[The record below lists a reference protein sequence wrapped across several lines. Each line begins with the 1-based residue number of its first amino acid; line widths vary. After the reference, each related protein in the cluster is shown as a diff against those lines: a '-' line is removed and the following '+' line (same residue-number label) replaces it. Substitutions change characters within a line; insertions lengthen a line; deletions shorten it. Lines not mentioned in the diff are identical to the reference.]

1 MRQRL
6 ISTRMAT
13 SRRLDATIARVFYG
27 WLVVAGA
34 FVSHLLSYGILTV
47 AFGVFFPF
55 MADALH
61 LGRGL
66 LASAAAMARLVSA
79 ALAPLVGPLVDRRG
93 PRLVMALGVL
103 SLAGGAGV
111 LAAADGA
118 WHVLLGYGLVM
129 AFGSV
134 ALGELTGDTTVA
146 RWFVRRR
153 GRALAVSTMGLSTAG
168 IVLPLPIAL
177 SIARFGWRGAWLAL
191 GGVTLVLG
199 LAATVV
205 MRRQPE
211 DHGLLPDGG
220 AARPVTAAA
229 PVVEVSFGARQA
241 ARTPAFWL
249 LIVSTN
255 LAGLGFFGVNL
266 HLFSFVTDRGLS
278 AAVAASVITYLY
290 TLHTVAKPLWG
301 LIAERV
307 HVRFCIAGCY
317 AGGALGVLVL
327 MVGSASLT
335 TLVVFATVYG
345 LTRGAQSFVTSLAWA
360 DYFGRGS
367 QGAIRGLASPF
378 RYLAA
383 AAGPVVGGVLYDV
396 TGDYRL
402 AFAIFAA
409 AFAAGALVALA
420 ARPPASAR

>member
-1 MRQRL
+1 
-6 ISTRMAT
+6 
-13 SRRLDATIARVFYG
+13 VFYG

-34 FVSHLLSYGILTV
+34 FVSHLLSYGVLTV

-55 MADALH
+55 MADTLH

-66 LASAAAMARLVSA
+66 LASISAAARLVSA
-79 ALAPLVGPLVDRRG
+79 AVSPLVGPLVDRRG

-103 SLAGGAGV
+103 SLAGGTAV
-111 LAAADGA
+111 LAAAQSA
-118 WHVLLGYGLVM
+118 WHVLLGYGVVM

-168 IVLPLPIAL
+168 IVLPLPTAL
-177 SIARFGWRGAWLAL
+177 LIQQLDWRGAWLAL
-191 GGVTLVLG
+191 GAVTLVLG
-199 LAATVV
+199 LAATAV
-205 MRRQPE
+205 MRRRPE

-220 AARPVTAAA
+220 ETRDPRAVAAA
-229 PVVEVSFGARQA
+229 PAEVSLGARQA

-266 HLFSFVTDRGLS
+266 HLFSFITDGGLS
-278 AAVAASVITYLY
+278 AALAASVITYLY

-307 HVRFCIAGCY
+307 HVRYCIAGCY
-317 AGGALGVLVL
+317 AGGALGVLLLV
-327 MVGSASLT
+327 VGSGSVVW
-335 TLVVFATVYG
+335 LVAFATVYG

-360 DYFGRGS
+360 DYFGREA

-378 RYLAA
+378 RHLSA
-383 AAGPVVGGVLYDV
+383 AAGPVVGGVLYDA

-402 AFAIFAA
+402 AFVIFAA
-409 AFAAGALVALA
+409 SFLAGALVALA
-420 ARPPASAR
+420 ARPPALSAAASAAAAPGSSGPA

>member
-1 MRQRL
+1 M
-6 ISTRMAT
+6 
-13 SRRLDATIARVFYG
+13 FYG

-47 AFGVFFPF
+47 AFGIFFPF

-66 LASAAAMARLVSA
+66 LASISAAARLVSA
-79 ALAPLVGPLVDRRG
+79 ALSPVVGPLVDRRG
-93 PRLVMALGVL
+93 PRLIMALGVL
-103 SLAGGAGV
+103 SLAGGVVV
-111 LAAADGA
+111 LAAASTA

-153 GRALAVSTMGLSTAG
+153 GRALAFSTMGLSTAG
-168 IVLPLPIAL
+168 IVLPLPTAL
-177 SIARFGWRGAWLAL
+177 LIERFGWRGAWLVL
-191 GGVTLVLG
+191 GGLTLVLG
-199 LAATVV
+199 LAATAA
-205 MRRQPE
+205 MRRRPE
-211 DHGLLPDGG
+211 DYGLLPDG
-220 AARPVTAAA
+220 ADTRAPAAA
-229 PVVEVSFGARQA
+229 AASREVSLGARQA

-266 HLFSFVTDRGLS
+266 HLFSFVTDRGLT
-278 AAVAASVITYLY
+278 AALAAAVITYLY

-301 LIAERV
+301 LIAERL
-307 HVRFCIAGCY
+307 HVRYCIAGCY
-317 AGGALGVLVL
+317 AGGALGVVLLV
-327 MVGSASLT
+327 VGSGSMVWLLA
-335 TLVVFATVYG
+335 FATVYG

-360 DYFGRGS
+360 DYFGREA

-378 RYLAA
+378 RHLSA
-383 AAGPVVGGVLYDV
+383 AAGPVVGGLLYDA

-402 AFAIFAA
+402 AFMIFAA
-409 AFAAGALVALA
+409 SFAAGAGVALA
-420 ARPPASAR
+420 ARPPALSAGASAAAAPGSSGPA

>member
-1 MRQRL
+1 M
-6 ISTRMAT
+6 
-13 SRRLDATIARVFYG
+13 FHG

-55 MADALH
+55 MADALG

-66 LASAAAMARLVSA
+66 LASISAAARLVSA
-79 ALAPLVGPLVDRRG
+79 ALSPVVGPLVDRRG
-93 PRLVMALGVL
+93 PRAVMAFGVL
-103 SLAGGAGV
+103 SLAGGAAV
-111 LAAADGA
+111 LAAARSG
-118 WHVLLGYGLVM
+118 WHVMLGYGVVM

-153 GRALAVSTMGLSTAG
+153 GRALAISTMGLSTAG
-168 IVLPLPIAL
+168 IVLPLPTALLIAEL
-177 SIARFGWRGAWLAL
+177 GWRGAWLAL

-199 LAATVV
+199 IAATAV
-205 MRRQPE
+205 MRRRPE
-211 DHGLLPDGG
+211 DYGLLPDG
-220 AARPVTAAA
+220 ADTRAPQAAA
-229 PVVEVSFGARQA
+229 PREVSLGARAA

-266 HLFSFVTDRGLS
+266 HLFSYVTDRGLS
-278 AAVAASVITYLY
+278 AALAASVITYLY

-301 LIAERV
+301 VIAERV
-307 HVRFCIAGCY
+307 HVRYCIAGCY
-317 AGGALGVLVL
+317 AGGALGVLLLVA
-327 MVGSASLT
+327 GSGSVAW
-335 TLVVFATVYG
+335 LVAFATVYG

-360 DYFGRGS
+360 DYFGREA

-378 RYLAA
+378 RHLAA
-383 AAGPVVGGVLYDV
+383 AAGPVVGGVLYDT

-402 AFAIFAA
+402 AFMIFAA
-409 AFAAGALVALA
+409 SFAAGALVALA
-420 ARPPASAR
+420 ARPPALSAVASAAVAPGSSGPA

>member
-1 MRQRL
+1 
-6 ISTRMAT
+6 
-13 SRRLDATIARVFYG
+13 VFYG

-93 PRLVMALGVL
+93 PRLVMALGV
-103 SLAGGAGV
+103 
-111 LAAADGA
+111 
-118 WHVLLGYGLVM
+118 LGYGLVM

>member
-1 MRQRL
+1 
-6 ISTRMAT
+6 
-13 SRRLDATIARVFYG
+13 VFHG

-34 FVSHLLSYGILTV
+34 FVSHLLSYGVLTV

-55 MADALH
+55 MADALG
-61 LGRGL
+61 LGRGV
-66 LASAAAMARLVSA
+66 LASIPAAARLVSA

-103 SLAGGAGV
+103 SLAGGALV
-111 LAAADGA
+111 LAAARSG
-118 WHVLLGYGLVM
+118 WHVMLGYGLVM

-134 ALGELTGDTTVA
+134 ALGELTADTTVA

-153 GRALAVSTMGLSTAG
+153 GRALAISTMGLSTAG
-168 IVLPLPIAL
+168 IVLPLPTAL
-177 SIARFGWRGAWLAL
+177 LIERLGWRGAWIAL

-199 LAATVV
+199 LAATAA
-205 MRRQPE
+205 MRRRPE
-211 DHGLLPDGG
+211 DHGLLPDG
-220 AARPVTAAA
+220 AATGVAPAASPAA
-229 PVVEVSFGARQA
+229 PAEISLGARA
-241 ARTPAFWL
+241 ALRTPAFWL

-266 HLFSFVTDRGLS
+266 HLFSFVTDQGLS
-278 AAVAASVITYLY
+278 AALGASVITYLY

-307 HVRFCIAGCY
+307 HVRYCIAACY
-317 AGGALGVLVL
+317 AGGALGVLLLV
-327 MVGSASLT
+327 VGSGSLAW
-335 TLVVFATVYG
+335 LVAFATVYG

-360 DYFGRGS
+360 DYFGREA

-378 RYLAA
+378 RHLAA
-383 AAGPVVGGVLYDV
+383 AAGPVVGGVLYDA

-409 AFAAGALVALA
+409 SFLAGAAVALA
-420 ARPPASAR
+420 ARPPALSAVASAAAARGSSDPA

>member
-1 MRQRL
+1 M
-6 ISTRMAT
+6 
-13 SRRLDATIARVFYG
+13 FYG

-47 AFGVFFPF
+47 AFGIFFPF

-66 LASAAAMARLVSA
+66 LASISAAARLVSA
-79 ALAPLVGPLVDRRG
+79 AISPVVGPLVDRRG
-93 PRLVMALGVL
+93 PRVIMALGVL
-103 SLAGGAGV
+103 SLAGGAVV
-111 LAAADGA
+111 LAAASTA

-153 GRALAVSTMGLSTAG
+153 GRALAFSTMGLSTAG
-168 IVLPLPIAL
+168 IVLPLPTAL
-177 SIARFGWRGAWLAL
+177 LIERHGWRGAWIAL
-191 GGVTLVLG
+191 GAVTLVLG
-199 LAATVV
+199 LAATAA
-205 MRRQPE
+205 MRRRPE
-211 DHGLLPDGG
+211 DYGLLPDG
-220 AARPVTAAA
+220 ADTRAPASAAA
-229 PVVEVSFGARQA
+229 VREVSLGARQA

-278 AAVAASVITYLY
+278 AALAASVITYLY

-301 LIAERV
+301 LIAERL
-307 HVRFCIAGCY
+307 HVRYCIAGCY
-317 AGGALGVLVL
+317 AGGALGVLLLV
-327 MVGSASLT
+327 VGSGS
-335 TLVVFATVYG
+335 VVWLLAFATVYG

-360 DYFGRGS
+360 DYFGREA

-378 RYLAA
+378 RHLSA
-383 AAGPVVGGVLYDV
+383 AAGPVVGGLLYDA

-402 AFAIFAA
+402 AFMIFAA
-409 AFAAGALVALA
+409 SFAAGAAVALA
-420 ARPPASAR
+420 ARPPALSAGASAAAAPGSSGPA

>member
-1 MRQRL
+1 M
-6 ISTRMAT
+6 
-13 SRRLDATIARVFYG
+13 FHG
-27 WLVVAGA
+27 WLVVGGA

-55 MADALH
+55 MADALG

-66 LASAAAMARLVSA
+66 LASISAAARLVSA
-79 ALAPLVGPLVDRRG
+79 ALSPVVGPLVDRRG
-93 PRLVMALGVL
+93 PRVVMAFGVL
-103 SLAGGAGV
+103 SLAGGAAV
-111 LAAADGA
+111 LAAAGSA
-118 WHVLLGYGLVM
+118 WHVMLGYGLVM

-153 GRALAVSTMGLSTAG
+153 GRALAISTMGLSTAG
-168 IVLPLPIAL
+168 IVLPLPTAL
-177 SIARFGWRGAWLAL
+177 LIGQLGWRGAWLAL

-199 LAATVV
+199 LAATAV
-205 MRRQPE
+205 MRRRPE
-211 DHGLLPDGG
+211 DYGLLPDG
-220 AARPVTAAA
+220 ADTRAPQAAA
-229 PVVEVSFGARQA
+229 TREVSLGARAA
-241 ARTPAFWL
+241 ARTSAFWL

-266 HLFSFVTDRGLS
+266 HLFSYVTDRGLS
-278 AAVAASVITYLY
+278 AALAASVITYLY

-307 HVRFCIAGCY
+307 HVRYCIAGCY
-317 AGGALGVLVL
+317 AGGALGVLLLV
-327 MVGSASLT
+327 VGSGSVAW
-335 TLVVFATVYG
+335 LVAFATVYG

-360 DYFGRGS
+360 DYFGREA

-378 RYLAA
+378 RHLSA
-383 AAGPVVGGVLYDV
+383 AAGPVVGGVLYDT

-402 AFAIFAA
+402 AFMIFAA
-409 AFAAGALVALA
+409 SFAGGALVALA
-420 ARPPASAR
+420 ARPPALSAAASAAAAPGSSGRA